1 MTLASS
7 RLRCGRILL
16 FMLVAGYLSL
26 AGCWT
31 PRGTSCAPVVP
42 ETVRPWTSQPV
53 CSVACPGEFTLPPDT
68 SLDDGLCEDEAVATA
83 LTNNAAFRATLTQLG
98 MARGDVIQAGLLT
111 NPQLLY
117 LFPVGAKQWEATLY
131 IPIEAFVLR
140 PHRLEIAERDYQRVA
155 NTLVQNGLDFVRNV
169 RVAYAD
175 LALAT
180 AQAELA
186 NDTVEMRQK
195 VADLTQ
201 RRLERGDISE
211 LEASSARIDALNAR
225 ALAGAAALN
234 VSLAGARLSNL
245 MGLPRTEQAL
255 RANSLEPVPPIALDS
270 ESLVEQALAARPDLQ
285 AAEWAVASTAKRA
298 RLARWQFWRVD
309 GVIDANERGARGGSE
324 IGPGIRMDLPIF
336 NRNEGGITRVNAEL
350 MQAQFNRDS
359 IRDIIVQDVRV
370 AVVQLEQA
378 QEQLTI
384 LREQLVPSLRET
396 QAIAERSYQTGGTSY
411 LQFLQTTSDYI
422 AARTRE
428 LDQMAAVRRAV
439 AELER
444 SVARK
449 IISPAEPCTHETPI
463 LKLPPVDEP
472 LPLVDPEVN

>member
-1 MTLASS
+1 MTLVSS
-7 RLRCGRILL
+7 RLRFGRTVVV
-16 FMLVAGYLSL
+16 LVAACVSL
-26 AGCWT
+26 TGCWT
-31 PRGTSCAPVVP
+31 PRGTLYAPVVP

-53 CSVACPGEFTLPPDT
+53 CSVACPGEFTLPPGT
-68 SLDDGLCEDEAVATA
+68 SFDDGLCEDEAVATA

-98 MARGDVIQAGLLT
+98 MARGDVIQAGALT
-111 NPQLLY
+111 NPQLVY

-169 RVAYAD
+169 RVAYTD

-201 RRLERGDISE
+201 RRLERGEISE
-211 LEASSARIDALNAR
+211 LEAASTRIDLLNAR
-225 ALAGAAALN
+225 TQAETAALN
-234 VSLAGARLSNL
+234 VSVASARLATL
-245 MGLPRTEQAL
+245 MGLPRTEQVL
-255 RANSLEPVPPIALDS
+255 RADSLEPVPPVTLDS

-336 NRNEGGITRVNAEL
+336 NCNEGGITRVNAEL
-350 MQAQFNRDS
+350 MQAQFNRDA

-370 AVVQLEQA
+370 AIMQLQ
-378 QEQLTI
+378 QSQGNLSI
-384 LREQLVPSLRET
+384 LQEQLVPSLRDT
-396 QAIAERSYQTGGTSY
+396 QTIAERAFENGSTSY
-411 LQFLQTTSDYI
+411 LQFLLTSSEYI
-422 AARTRE
+422 TARSRE

-449 IISPAEPCTHETPI
+449 IVSAPESCNSELPI
-463 LKLPPVDEP
+463 VKLPPVDEP
-472 LPLVDPEVN
+472 LPLVQRDVN